1 MFYVWKDGALW
12 KLQKGHFVIFTD
24 DMKDQIVFFSG
35 TKQDP
40 DQIFGMV
47 S

>member
-1 MFYVWKDGALW
+1 MFSKWKDGALW
-12 KLQKGHFVIFTD
+12 KLIRGQFGILTD
-24 DMKDQIVFFSG
+24 DVKDQIVFFSG

-40 DQIFGMV
+40 DQIFGVV